1 MTDKERCGV
10 DMSGDDKELKS
21 AFDIAMERAQKL
33 GDMSAQERQR
43 SKEEEFRAI
52 GEALGKRYL
61 DGLPIR
67 DVEIELRRYE
77 ENRRIVIRHLLSFLL
92 NTLDTG
98 NSEGAENILAA
109 VQHYSGDS
117 GVVAGIR
124 NLFNEYQKA
133 IEQAWEEKRIKLGA
147 AKRKELKLRGIFG
160 SAVEPAI
167 ETSPEWIEISQRLDA
182 SYQKRFE
189 ETKTLLLKAL

>member
-1 MTDKERCGV
+1 MPSEN
-10 DMSGDDKELKS
+10 KELKS

-33 GDMSAQERQR
+33 GDMSAQEKQR
-43 SKEEEFRAI
+43 SREEEFRAI

-61 DGLPIR
+61 DGLPLR

-92 NTLDTG
+92 DTLAPG
-98 NSEGAENILAA
+98 NYEGAENVLAA

-117 GVVAGIR
+117 GAAARIR
-124 NLFNEYQKA
+124 KLFDEYQKET
-133 IEQAWEEKRIKLGA
+133 EQSWEEKRIKLGA
-147 AKRKELKLRGIFG
+147 AQRKELKLRGISG

-167 ETSPEWIEISQRLDA
+167 ESSPEWLEIKQGLIA

-189 ETKTLLLKAL
+189 ETKTPLLKAL

>member
-1 MTDKERCGV
+1 
-10 DMSGDDKELKS
+10 MSGDDKELKS

-33 GDMSAQERQR
+33 GDISAQERQR

-98 NSEGAENILAA
+98 NSEGAENVLAA
-109 VQHYSGDS
+109 IQHYSGDS
-117 GVVAGIR
+117 GVVASIR

-147 AKRKELKLRGIFG
+147 AKRKGLKLRGIFG

>member
-1 MTDKERCGV
+1 
-10 DMSGDDKELKS
+10 MSGDDKELRS

-43 SKEEEFRAI
+43 SREEEFRAI

-61 DGLPIR
+61 DGMPIR

-77 ENRRIVIRHLLSFLL
+77 ENRQIVIRHLLSFLL
-92 NTLDTG
+92 DALAPG
-98 NSEGAENILAA
+98 NSEGAENILTAI
-109 VQHYSGDS
+109 QHYSGDP
-117 GVVAGIR
+117 GAVARLR

-133 IEQAWEEKRIKLGA
+133 IEQSWKEKQIKLGA
-147 AKRKELKLRGIFG
+147 AQRKELKLRGISG

-167 ETSPEWIEISQRLDA
+167 EASPEWLQTKQELFA
-182 SYQKRFE
+182 AYQKRFE
-189 ETKTLLLKAL
+189 ETKIPLLKAL

>member
-1 MTDKERCGV
+1 
-10 DMSGDDKELKS
+10 MSGDDKELKS

-43 SKEEEFRAI
+43 SREEEFREI

-77 ENRRIVIRHLLSFLL
+77 ENRQIVIRHLLSFLL
-92 NTLDTG
+92 NTLALG
-98 NSEGAENILAA
+98 NSEGGENILAA

-117 GVVAGIR
+117 GAVVSIR
-124 NLFNEYQKA
+124 NLFNEHQKA

-147 AKRKELKLRGIFG
+147 AQRKELKLRGIFG
-160 SAVEPAI
+160 SAVDPAI
-167 ETSPEWIEISQRLDA
+167 EASPEWLEIRQRLDA
-182 SYQKRFE
+182 SYQKRSE
-189 ETKTLLLKAL
+189 EIKILLLKAL

>member
-1 MTDKERCGV
+1 
-10 DMSGDDKELKS
+10 MSGDGKELKS
-21 AFDIAMERAQKL
+21 AFDVAMERAQKL
-33 GDMSAQERQR
+33 GDLSAQERQR
-43 SKEEEFRAI
+43 SREEKFRAI

-61 DGLPIR
+61 DGLPLR
-67 DVEIELRRYE
+67 DVEIELGRHE
-77 ENRRIVIRHLLSFLL
+77 ENRLTVIRYLLSFLL
-92 NTLDTG
+92 DALAPG

-117 GVVAGIR
+117 GAAARIR
-124 NLFNEYQKA
+124 NLFNEYQKET
-133 IEQAWEEKRIKLGA
+133 EQSWEGKRIKLGA
-147 AKRKELKLRGIFG
+147 ARRKELKLKGISG

-167 ETSPEWIEISQRLDA
+167 EASPEWLEIKQRLIA

>member
-1 MTDKERCGV
+1 MPGE
-10 DMSGDDKELKS
+10 DKELKS

-43 SKEEEFRAI
+43 SREEEFRAI

-67 DVEIELRRYE
+67 DVEIELRRHE
-77 ENRRIVIRHLLSFLL
+77 GNRQIIIRYLLSFLL
-92 NTLDTG
+92 DTLALG
-98 NSEGAENILAA
+98 NSEGAENILTA
-109 VQHYSGDS
+109 VQHYSGNS
-117 GVVAGIR
+117 GAVVRIR

-133 IEQAWEEKRIKLGA
+133 IEQSWEEKRIKLGA
-147 AKRKELKLRGIFG
+147 AQRKELKLRGISG

-167 ETSPEWIEISQRLDA
+167 EASPEWLQIKQGLVA
-182 SYQKRFE
+182 SYQERFE
-189 ETKTLLLKAL
+189 ETKTPLLKAL

>member
-1 MTDKERCGV
+1 
-10 DMSGDDKELKS
+10 MSGDDKELKS

-109 VQHYSGDS
+109 IQHYSGDS
-117 GVVAGIR
+117 GVVASIR

-133 IEQAWEEKRIKLGA
+133 IEQAWEEKRDTLEL
-147 AKRKELKLRGIFG
+147 AKRKGLKLRGIFG

-167 ETSPEWIEISQRLDA
+167 ETSPEWIEIRQRLDA

>member
-1 MTDKERCGV
+1 
-10 DMSGDDKELKS
+10 MSGDGKELKS
-21 AFDIAMERAQKL
+21 AFDLAMERAQKL
-33 GDMSAQERQR
+33 GDLSAQERQR
-43 SKEEEFRAI
+43 SREEKFRAI

-61 DGLPIR
+61 DGLPLR

-92 NTLDTG
+92 DTLAPG
-98 NSEGAENILAA
+98 NYEGAENVLAA
-109 VQHYSGDS
+109 VQHYS
-117 GVVAGIR
+117 
-124 NLFNEYQKA
+124 NEHQKA

-147 AKRKELKLRGIFG
+147 ARRKELKLRGISG

-167 ETSPEWIEISQRLDA
+167 ESSPEWLEIKQGLIA

-189 ETKTLLLKAL
+189 ETKTPLLKAL

>member
-1 MTDKERCGV
+1 
-10 DMSGDDKELKS
+10 MSGDDKELKS

-43 SKEEEFRAI
+43 SREEEFREI

-98 NSEGAENILAA
+98 NSERAENILAA

-117 GVVAGIR
+117 GAVAGIR

-133 IEQAWEEKRIKLGA
+133 IEQAWEEKQIKLGA
-147 AKRKELKLRGIFG
+147 AQRKALKLRGIFG

-167 ETSPEWIEISQRLDA
+167 ETSPEWIEIRQRLDA

>member
-1 MTDKERCGV
+1 
-10 DMSGDDKELKS
+10 MSGDDKELKS

-43 SKEEEFRAI
+43 SREEEFREI

-67 DVEIELRRYE
+67 DVEIELRRHE
-77 ENRRIVIRHLLSFLL
+77 GNRRIVIRHLLSFLL
-92 NTLDTG
+92 DTLALG
-98 NSEGAENILAA
+98 NSEGAENVLAA
-109 VQHYSGDS
+109 IQHYCGDS
-117 GVVAGIR
+117 GAVARIR

-133 IEQAWEEKRIKLGA
+133 IEQAWEEKRIKLGT

-167 ETSPEWIEISQRLDA
+167 EASPEWLEIRRRLDA
-182 SYQKRFE
+182 SYQERFE
-189 ETKTLLLKAL
+189 ETKTPLLKAL

>member
-10 DMSGDDKELKS
+10 DMSGDDKELRS

-33 GDMSAQERQR
+33 GDMSVLEKQR
-43 SKEEEFRAI
+43 SREEEFRAI

-67 DVEIELRRYE
+67 DVEIELRRHE
-77 ENRRIVIRHLLSFLL
+77 ENRRIVIRYLLSFLL
-92 NTLDTG
+92 DALAPG

-109 VQHYSGDS
+109 VQHFSGDS
-117 GVVAGIR
+117 GAVASIR
-124 NLFNEYQKA
+124 NLFNEHKKA

-167 ETSPEWIEISQRLDA
+167 ETSPEWFEIRRRLDA
-182 SYQKRFE
+182 SYQERFE

>member
-1 MTDKERCGV
+1 
-10 DMSGDDKELKS
+10 MSGDGKELKS
-21 AFDIAMERAQKL
+21 AFDVAMERAQKL
-33 GDMSAQERQR
+33 GDLSAQERQR
-43 SKEEEFRAI
+43 SREEKFRAI

-61 DGLPIR
+61 DGLPLR
-67 DVEIELRRYE
+67 DVEIEMGRHE
-77 ENRRIVIRHLLSFLL
+77 ENRLTVIRYLLSFLL
-92 NTLDTG
+92 DALALG

-147 AKRKELKLRGIFG
+147 AKRKGLKLRGIFG

>member
-43 SKEEEFRAI
+43 SREEEFREI

-77 ENRRIVIRHLLSFLL
+77 ENRQIIIRYLLSFLL

-98 NSEGAENILAA
+98 NYEGAENVLAA
-109 VQHYSGDS
+109 IQHYSGDS
-117 GVVAGIR
+117 GAVASIR
-124 NLFNEYQKA
+124 NLFNEHQKA
-133 IEQAWEEKRIKLGA
+133 IEQAWEEKRDTLEL
-147 AKRKELKLRGIFG
+147 AKRKGLKLRGIFG

-167 ETSPEWIEISQRLDA
+167 ETSPEWLEIRQRLDA